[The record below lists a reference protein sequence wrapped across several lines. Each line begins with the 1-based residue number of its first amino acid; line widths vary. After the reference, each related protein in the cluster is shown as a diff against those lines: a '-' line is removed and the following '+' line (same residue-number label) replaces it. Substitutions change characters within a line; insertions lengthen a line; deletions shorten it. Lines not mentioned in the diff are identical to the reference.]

1 MAGTLKGILLD
12 IDGTLIDSNDHHA
25 QAWVEA
31 LEHFGIPASVD
42 HIRWLV
48 GMGGDKL
55 LPMVTGIKKDTP
67 RGKEITTYRTDLFR
81 RKYLPRVRP
90 FPRVRELV
98 QRFRD
103 DGLTTVVAT
112 SAAEEELKGFLEV
125 ADVLDLIEEK
135 ASSSDAK
142 HSKPDPDIIRAA
154 LRRGELKP
162 REAMMLGDTPYDVE
176 AATKARVPVIALRCG
191 GWYNRDLAGAA
202 AIYDDVADLLR
213 RYRKSP
219 IYVRL
224 VAARSR

>member
-25 QAWVEA
+25 RAWVEA
-31 LEHFGIPASVD
+31 LEHFRIAASYD
-42 HIRWLV
+42 QIRWLV

-55 LPMVTGIKKDTP
+55 LPMITGIKKDTKQ
-67 RGKEITTYRTDLFR
+67 GKEITEFRTELFR

-90 FPRVRELV
+90 FPRVRRLV
-98 QRFRD
+98 ERFRD

-112 SAAEEELKGFLEV
+112 SAAAEELRGFLEV
-125 ADVLDLIEEK
+125 AGILDLIEEK

-142 HSKPDPDIIRAA
+142 HSKPDPDIIKAA
-154 LRRGELKP
+154 LRRGELRP

-176 AATKARVPVIALRCG
+176 AATKARVPTIALRCG

-202 AIYDDVADLLR
+202 AIYDDAADLLK

-219 IYVRL
+219 IFARL
-224 VAARSR
+224 SRR